1 MPLCPC
7 GLVSVSVC
15 VFVRVC
21 LRVCLRV
28 CVCSFISLFCFLS
41 DNEALA
47 RILWVYFQ
55 FNQPSG
61 VTGSADVRCCGWRK
75 KPVVCLRLCRSL
87 AQRWL
92 YRWAAGPGEFR
103 AVGGFGFVGG
113 RGNTWDWPL
122 PGKHPAIYQTP
133 SDLGPFLHF
142 PLELDLWFQVNF
154 KSQGHVVT
162 TFLEGVQFLWEM
174 DVCGRGWRVVGEG
187 LCACV
192 CCSCCGCWWWRW

>member
-1 MPLCPC
+1 MCLC
-7 GLVSVSVC
+7 VC
-15 VFVRVC
+15 V
-21 LRVCLRV
+21 RV
-28 CVCSFISLFCFLS
+28 CVCSFISLFCFLP
-41 DNEALA
+41 DNEALG

-55 FNQPSG
+55 FSQPSG

-75 KPVVCLRLCRSL
+75 KPVVCLLLCRTL
-87 AQRWL
+87 AQRWF
-92 YRWAAGPGEFR
+92 YRWAFLCCGAWRIQGS
-103 AVGGFGFVGG
+103 G
-113 RGNTWDWPL
+113 RLRVCGRE
-122 PGKHPAIYQTP
+122 GKHLGLAISRQASAIYQTP

-142 PLELDLWFQVNF
+142 PLEFDLWVQVNF